1 MKQQSF
7 EQRYSEQWQKLEGM
21 LESKESE
28 TDQHF
33 PKLFR
38 ELCHQLSIAKHR
50 RYSPQ
55 LVDRLNELV
64 IKAHHRFYQH
74 NHRFHFQ
81 WLEFLVYGFPD
92 AIRRN
97 RHFVYV
103 AAALFLLPLLA
114 TGLTCYLNSEFIF
127 SLMSYSD
134 VHGMEAMY
142 DPANSK
148 IGRERGSDTD
158 LFMFGFYIYN
168 NIGISFRTFAGGLL
182 FGVGSVFFLVYNG
195 LVIGGVGG
203 HLTQVGYGSTF
214 YPFVSGHGSFEL
226 TAIVLSGAAGLKLG
240 YAMIHPG
247 QKSWLAALRDA
258 GRDSALI
265 IYGTTLMLLIAAFI
279 EAFWSSSSVIPS
291 MVKYLVGLGLWVV
304 VLSYLIFSGRRYG
317 SRSY

>member
-1 MKQQSF
+1 MKQQTF
-7 EQRYSEQWQKLEGM
+7 EQRYSEHWQKLEGI
-21 LESKESE
+21 LESKEAQPDE
-28 TDQHF
+28 HF
-33 PKLFR
+33 PQLFR

-74 NHRFHFQ
+74 NHRFHYQ
-81 WLEFLVYGFPD
+81 WLEFLVHGFPH

-97 RHFVYV
+97 RIFVYI
-103 AAALFLLPLLA
+103 AAALFLVPLLA
-114 TGLTCYLNSEFIF
+114 TGITCYINSEFIY
-127 SLMSYSD
+127 SLMSYQD

-142 DPANSK
+142 DPANAK
-148 IGRERGSDTD
+148 LGRERESESDV
-158 LFMFGFYIYN
+158 FMFGFYIYN
-168 NIGISFRTFAGGLL
+168 NISISFRTFAGGAL
-182 FGVGSVFFLVYNG
+182 FGLGSIFFLVFNG
-195 LVIGGVGG
+195 LMIGGVGG
-203 HLTQVGYGSTF
+203 HLTQLGYGSTF

-226 TAIVLSGAAGLKLG
+226 TAIVFSGAAGLKLG

-258 GRDSALI
+258 GRDSAII

-279 EAFWSSSSVIPS
+279 EAFWSSSASMPA
-291 MVKYLVGLGLWVV
+291 MVKYTVGLTLWVL
-304 VLSYLIFSGRRYG
+304 VLSYFIFSGRRYG